1 MRRISVMKRMWT
13 VACLLTALA
22 FGSTARAS
30 GVKETLDLIPSDA
43 WGFVMIRSLDQLDS
57 TASRIQ
63 QSLGLPIPPQISAMA
78 LAPLN
83 LVDAV
88 DMTRPICVVVLDV
101 QKMGGMNEAAVAIV
115 PAKDPKAV
123 LEKLSAEPSEEEGV
137 SRVTVM
143 GEPGFAAIK
152 GKVVVIGPGQDAVT
166 KVAKSKK
173 TIGSSVSA
181 GRSEAMGASDVY
193 MSISLGAVATAY
205 KDMVMPFMQMA
216 MAAQDPTGETAQHII
231 KMFGEVAAFDLGLTF
246 NDEGLAVVAR
256 ITPTADGDLEKMIA
270 ADKGTEDALL
280 AVLPK
285 DKYLFSLASTINH
298 SNAGKT
304 ASSDKPISGLLK
316 SMRIPGATPEQLA
329 SMDKEYL
336 KLHENLKR
344 VALSFSALEDTAEG
358 MIGLAIVAETND
370 SAAFVASLRKLF
382 TTAMGLS
389 DDEDFTA
396 VKKHI
401 VHKADAESVG
411 GGKADTIEIRVDEI
425 ADATDGDKADVEKMK
440 KVLGSDM
447 RIRFG
452 AVGDNHVVMSLGGGK
467 KRFEKI
473 ATGAKSSGGLSTD
486 AGIAAVSKG
495 LPAKKV
501 AEMYFAVDHIMQTV
515 KKVAAAVGEEDEV
528 PFDMP
533 TLNAPVAVT
542 SAVEDTASR
551 IDFVV
556 PMKLIKACKEMFE
569 KYSAAEAADMADD
582 GDESDSDDGDSAD
595 GSSDGE
601 ESGSDDGDSDE
612 DSSDDGE

>member
-1 MRRISVMKRMWT
+1 MRRIPMMKRMWT
-13 VACLLTALA
+13 VTCLLTALA
-22 FGSTARAS
+22 IGSTAQAS
-30 GVKETLDLIPSDA
+30 GVKETLELIPSDA

-57 TASRIQ
+57 TASRLQ

-88 DMTRPICVVVLDV
+88 DMTRPVCVVVLDV

-143 GEPGFAAIK
+143 GEPGFAAVK
-152 GKVVVIGPGQDAVT
+152 GKAVIIGPGQDAVT

-173 TIGSSVSA
+173 TIASAVSA
-181 GRSEAMGASDVY
+181 GRTNAMSASDVY
-193 MSISLGAVATAY
+193 MSISLGAVSTAY
-205 KDMVMPFMQMA
+205 KDMAMPFLQMA
-216 MAAQDPTGETAQHII
+216 MAAQDPTGETAQNIM
-231 KMFGEVAAFDLGLTF
+231 KMFTEVASFDLGLTF
-246 NDEGLAVVAR
+246 NDDGLAVVAR
-256 ITPTADGDLEKMIA
+256 ITPKAEGDLEKMIA
-270 ADKGTEDALL
+270 ADQGTEDALL

-285 DKYLFSLASTINH
+285 DKYLFSLGSTINH
-298 SNAGKT
+298 SDVGKT
-304 ASSDKPISGLLK
+304 AGSDKPISGLLK
-316 SMRIPGATPEQLA
+316 SMRLPGATPEQLA
-329 SMDKEYL
+329 AMDKEYL
-336 KLHENLKR
+336 KLHKNLKR

-370 SAAFVASLRKLF
+370 SAAFVESLRKLF

-389 DDEDFTA
+389 DDEDFVA
-396 VKKHI
+396 IKKHI
-401 VHKADAESVG
+401 VHKADAETVG

-425 ADATDGDKADVEKMK
+425 ADATDGDKGDVEKMK

-452 AVGDNHVVMSLGGGK
+452 AVGDNHVVLSMGGGK

-515 KKVAAAVGEEDEV
+515 KKVAAVVGEEDEV

-533 TLNAPVAVT
+533 TLHAPVAVT

-582 GDESDSDDGDSAD
+582 GDESDS
-595 GSSDGE
+595 E
-601 ESGSDDGDSDE
+601 ESESGDESSEDKDESSSNE